1 MTQDEEKNLLSS
13 QKSTHM
19 TLILFIKMNS
29 ERVMNLKVKVK
40 AVQILEEKGK
50 ISSLL
55 WVKYRVLRLT
65 TENYTQKERH

>member
-1 MTQDEEKNLLSS
+1 MTQDEEKNLLSN

-19 TLILFIKMNS
+19 TSILFIKMNS
-29 ERVMNLKVKVK
+29 KRVMNLKVKVK

-55 WVKYRVLRLT
+55 WV
-65 TENYTQKERH
+65 